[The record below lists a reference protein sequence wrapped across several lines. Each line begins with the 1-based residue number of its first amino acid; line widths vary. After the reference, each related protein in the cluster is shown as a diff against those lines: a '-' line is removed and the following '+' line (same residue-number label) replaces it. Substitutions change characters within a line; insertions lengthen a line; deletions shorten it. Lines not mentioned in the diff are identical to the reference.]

1 MAPNTDFTRAQA
13 IPADATFDA
22 STLAGK
28 SVVLTGG
35 ASGIGE
41 QYLRALVAVGAFV
54 TFGDI
59 ANDLGTILSSEFEG
73 KVAFV
78 PCDVLKW
85 RDQLALFKTALEKSP
100 SKTIDIVIANAGVSG
115 TDSVFEQAETD
126 DGEPIEPNLDILQVN
141 LMGVVY
147 TVKLALFYLPKQR
160 TAGNRDRCIIL
171 TGSMAS
177 YLDYAGGPQYN
188 AAKMGLRALM
198 KSIRQS
204 GPSQGIRINMLAPW
218 FVATRIRAPQASEQL
233 LNGGAP
239 FCEGEDCG
247 AALLHLASDHSING
261 RTLGVVPRSN
271 HPRGYY
277 DLERDDWN
285 EDDYMTA
292 WQNAGRP
299 RKRVGS

>member
-1 MAPNTDFTRAQA
+1 MAPNTDFTRAEA

-41 QYLRALVAVGAFV
+41 QYLRTLVAVGAFV
-54 TFGDI
+54 TFGDVAI
-59 ANDLGTILSSEFEG
+59 ELGTKIASELAD

-78 PCDVLKW
+78 HCDVLKW
-85 RDQLALFKTALEKSP
+85 QDQLSLFKTALEKSP

-126 DGEPIEPNLDILQVN
+126 DGGPIEPNLDILQIN
-141 LMGVVY
+141 LVGVVY
-147 TVKLALFYLPKQR
+147 TVKLALFYLPKQPS
-160 TAGNRDRCIIL
+160 TGNRDRCIIL

-188 AAKMGLRALM
+188 TAKMGLRALM
-198 KSIRQS
+198 KSVRQS

-218 FVATRIRAPQASEQL
+218 
-233 LNGGAP
+233 
-239 FCEGEDCG
+239 
-247 AALLHLASDHSING
+247 
-261 RTLGVVPRSN
+261 
-271 HPRGYY
+271 
-277 DLERDDWN
+277 
-285 EDDYMTA
+285 
-292 WQNAGRP
+292 
-299 RKRVGS
+299 